1 LISCDDFFFIPEECE
16 LRGMTPERIYL
27 LARMGNTRAALGLII
42 RELADIEQAVAFCK
56 GDQLYNYKLPVPL
69 FLPMVSESVW
79 QCGSECA

>member
-1 LISCDDFFFIPEECE
+1 MFSLSEECE

-56 GDQLYNYKLPVPL
+56 GEKIDLPTSYRSIDQPTSYRLISQSAL
-69 FLPMVSESVW
+69 E
-79 QCGSECA
+79 